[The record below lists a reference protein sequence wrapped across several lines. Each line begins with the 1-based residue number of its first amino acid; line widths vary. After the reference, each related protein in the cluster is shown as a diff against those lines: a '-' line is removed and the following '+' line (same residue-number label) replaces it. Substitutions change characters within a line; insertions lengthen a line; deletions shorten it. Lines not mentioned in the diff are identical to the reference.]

1 MVDPRQKHRNF
12 DRRTLLQTAG
22 VAAATGLTGCLGGI
36 AGTSESGGNTVRF
49 IITPAESDV
58 DVTKQYRPL
67 FEYIESE
74 TEADVE
80 PTRAASY
87 NAVIEALRSDQAEI
101 ADASPS
107 AAVAADN
114 VADVLGIRVAYGADK
129 YFSLITTPADSDV
142 QSLSDIK
149 GGKIAFSDRLST
161 SGSLVPLLMLKQ
173 AGLDVGKAPDGDAGD
188 FTATYSDHTQARK
201 SMLNRDDVIA
211 AGTGAFSTAPHVPQ
225 AQFDEQSKQF
235 VDISTEYAD
244 AGSAEPELRLLS
256 VSDPLPR
263 APLLTRSNWEADI
276 RSEVERVLLEA
287 SKSDITDP
295 DRENNQLWFSGVK
308 EGTIEDYD
316 PIASVLDGLG
326 LKFGDISG

>member
-1 MVDPRQKHRNF
+1 MVDSQKTEETI
-12 DRRTLLQTAG
+12 DRRTVLQTAG
-22 VAAATGLTGCLGGI
+22 VGAVAGLTGCLGGI

-67 FEYIESE
+67 FDYIESE
-74 TEADVE
+74 TAASVE

-107 AAVAADN
+107 AAVAASN
-114 VADVLGIRVAYGADK
+114 VADVLGIRVAYGAEK

-142 QSLSDIK
+142 QSLSDIE

-161 SGSLVPLLMLKQ
+161 SGSLVPLLMLKE

-201 SMLNRDDVIA
+201 SMVNREDVVA

-225 AQFDEQSKQF
+225 AQFDEQSSDF
-235 VDISTEYAD
+235 ADISTEYAD
-244 AGSAEPELRLLS
+244 AGTADPELRLLS

-263 APLLTRSNWEADI
+263 APLLTRSNWEADG
-276 RSEVERVLLEA
+276 RSDVERVLLDAGE
-287 SKSDITDP
+287 SDITT

-326 LKFGDISG
+326 LEFGDIA